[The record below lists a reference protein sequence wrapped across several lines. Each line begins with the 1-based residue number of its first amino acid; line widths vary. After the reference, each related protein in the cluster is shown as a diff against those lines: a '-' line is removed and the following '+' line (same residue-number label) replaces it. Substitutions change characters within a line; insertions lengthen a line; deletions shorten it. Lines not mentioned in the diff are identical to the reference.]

1 MPESIT
7 DAILPLDPQL
17 FVGTVT
23 LVLIIHIVLAHVG
36 LLTYLER
43 KISAYIQDRIG
54 PNRVG
59 FDLGIPALK
68 SLFRGFGFWGLGQAL
83 ADGLKF
89 ILKEDYRPKGGDAIL
104 FTLAPMAAVI
114 PALIGWAVI
123 PWGGTLDLPQGITIA
138 GTQLVA
144 PGTVTVA
151 AADVNIG
158 FIYLLA
164 VASVGVYGVVLGG
177 WASNNKYSFLG
188 GLRSSAG
195 MISYE
200 LPMGLCIL
208 AVVLTAGTVL
218 PSAIVEAQIASG
230 WYILAHPLIALIF
243 FVCTLAE
250 ANRAPFDNAECEQ
263 ELVGGFHTEYSSMR
277 FALFF
282 LAEYAHVITGA
293 AFFALLFLGGY
304 HLPGI
309 ALTSPE
315 ETGILAALT
324 KFAVFFTKVMG
335 TVVFIMLIRWTIPRL
350 RWDQVMKVCWN
361 AFIPITLTA
370 VVGVS
375 VALYLGFDS
384 IIAMLAVNLITL
396 ALAALITPA
405 LPKDNVNKRIQLAGS
420 RFSPLPGEG
429 VTTAAQ
435 PGLATTDNPFE
446 TPRGTTGISVQG

>member
-1 MPESIT
+1 MPEFIR
-7 DAILPLDPQL
+7 DALLPLDTQL
-17 FVGTVT
+17 FVGVVV

-36 LLTYLER
+36 LLTFFER
-43 KISAYIQDRIG
+43 KISAYMQDRVG

-59 FDLGIPALK
+59 FDLGLPVLK
-68 SLFRGFGFWGLGQAL
+68 KLFRGFGFWGLGQAL

-89 ILKEDYRPKGGDAIL
+89 ILKEDYRPKGTDAVL
-104 FTLAPMAAVI
+104 FTLAPMLAVI

-123 PWGGTLDLPQGITIA
+123 PWGGTVDLPEGVSVF
-138 GTQLVA
+138 GEQLVA
-144 PGTVTVA
+144 PGTAVVSA
-151 AADVNIG
+151 ANVNIG

-164 VASVGVYGVVLGG
+164 VASMGVYGVVLGG

-218 PSAIVEAQIASG
+218 PSDIVESQAAGG
-230 WYILAHPLIALIF
+230 WFIVAHPLIGLIF

-293 AFFALLFLGGY
+293 AFFVLLFLGGY
-304 HLPGI
+304 HLPGVG
-309 ALTSPE
+309 LTGPE
-315 ETGILAALT
+315 ATGIGAALT
-324 KFAVFFTKVMG
+324 KFAVFFTKVIG
-335 TVVFIMLIRWTIPRL
+335 VVVFIMVVRWTIPRL

-361 AFIPITLTA
+361 ALIPITLTA
-370 VVGVS
+370 VVAISVS
-375 VALYLGFDS
+375 MFLGFDGVL
-384 IIAMLAVNLITL
+384 AMLVVNLGVLGL
-396 ALAALITPA
+396 AVLAVPM
-405 LPKDNVNKRIQLAGS
+405 LPRDEVNKRIPLAGS
-420 RFSPLPGEG
+420 RYSPLPGERVLTG
-429 VTTAAQ
+429 AR
-435 PGLATTDNPFE
+435 PGLATADSPFGSPKE
-446 TPRGTTGISVQG
+446 TGQISVQG